1 MNRTHLTDNQLIE
14 LSLAGIDR
22 TSEPHLAECERCDAR
37 IAALTSMLSDV
48 DVSLTAEVDEAFP
61 PERLARQQER
71 ILQQIEHEGRPAR
84 VIAFP
89 AAESVPVRVHRRP
102 TRRWVAAA
110 GAIAASFVVGILA
123 DHLTYELSRSRPV
136 TTHLAVRTGDQ
147 HAPVRTV
154 AASLS
159 DDELLGQIE
168 AAVGST
174 GPASLRA
181 LDAMTPRAWDD
192 R

>member
-22 TSEPHLAECERCDAR
+22 TSEPHLAECKHCDAR

-48 DVSLTAEVDEAFP
+48 DGSLTAEVDEAFP
-61 PERLARQQER
+61 PERLARQQAQ

-89 AAESVPVRVHRRP
+89 AAQSVPVRVHRRRS
-102 TRRWVAAA
+102 RRWVAAA

-136 TTHLAVRTGDQ
+136 ATHLAVRTGDQ